1 MFEKNQNKDKFIR
14 IRVTQTQKENIE
26 KFAKDNDMN
35 ISEFILKLIQN
46 YVDSC
51 K

>member
-1 MFEKNQNKDKFIR
+1 MFEKQNKDKVIH

-26 KFAKDNDMN
+26 KFAKDNNMN
-35 ISEFILKLIQN
+35 VSEFILKLIQN

>member
-1 MFEKNQNKDKFIR
+1 MFEKQNKDKLIR
-14 IRVTQTQKENIE
+14 IRVTQAQKENIE
-26 KFAKDNDMN
+26 KFAKDNNMN